1 MLISCMTFLFVFVKK
16 KVLEQLKLFKP
27 TPKMIKVQIE
37 NLITR
42 DFLERDPDDSRVYLL
57 SVFLVFV
64 IFFLSNST
72 TL

>member
-1 MLISCMTFLFVFVKK
+1 
-16 KVLEQLKLFKP
+16 
-27 TPKMIKVQIE
+27 MIKVQIE